1 MNYEHIAA
9 LMVFNI
15 MNRYTSYFIVLAFLA
30 AFPEAASA
38 INNTTP
44 SPTVP
49 ATRYRSGL
57 IKSPNPIDTSSN
69 LIMTGNIRGGR
80 YFQGVVPYRATTD
93 FGDSVPS
100 AMLDSFLRDS
110 AGSEDF
116 GRYTALPR
124 PYYSPSAT
132 VATTSPGYSGII
144 SPPATDLTG
153 KTADRFLLPPPTNR
167 QALSA
172 VETQLSYQR
181 LRPLAMTPQQ
191 LERVIAFELNQ
202 YMGTPK
208 ITDRQPQD
216 RTQQLTGKTPEPQ
229 KGITTTEESLLF
241 PTTKKT
247 PADVLKQFEQQ
258 RPAEKT
264 AQPEQLDVYE
274 KMKRQIYDLQKGLE
288 QAPPTQQPEQ
298 TAQPQQQISEQQTPE
313 SSQAR
318 KLSETHL
325 YAVRAKAIM
334 GPHETFASFAMD
346 KFNQH
351 IRAAELY
358 LKQGKFYRA
367 ADAYSIASLYKPDDP
382 LAYAGKSHA
391 LFAAGEY
398 MSSALFLARALE
410 LFPDYACLKIDLE
423 AMVADRDKLETR
435 VADVKEWL
443 EKTKAPEMNFLLAYV
458 YHQMQRPI
466 SAKEAI
472 DAAYEKMPDSPAV
485 IALKKAIDEY
495 STAE

>member
-1 MNYEHIAA
+1 MA
-9 LMVFNI
+9 
-15 MNRYTSYFIVLAFLA
+15 LAFLA
-30 AFPEAASA
+30 AFSEAASA
-38 INNTTP
+38 IDRTTP

-93 FGDSVPS
+93 FGGSVPS

-116 GRYTALPR
+116 GKYTASQR

-132 VATTSPGYSGII
+132 VATTSPGYTGII
-144 SPPATDLTG
+144 SPPATNLTG
-153 KTADRFLLPPPTNR
+153 KTASRFLLPPPTNR

-172 VETQLSYQR
+172 AETQLSYQR

-208 ITDRQPQD
+208 T
-216 RTQQLTGKTPEPQ
+216 TEQLTDKTPQPK
-229 KGITTTEESLLF
+229 KGITTTDESWLL
-241 PTTKKT
+241 PTTKKPT
-247 PADVLKQFEQQ
+247 SDVLKQFEQQ
-258 RPAEKT
+258 RPAQKT

-274 KMKRQIYDLQKGLE
+274 KMKRQIYDLQKEL
-288 QAPPTQQPEQ
+288 QQPEQ
-298 TAQPQQQISEQQTPE
+298 TAQPQQQISEQKTTE
-313 SSQAR
+313 SSQAQ
-318 KLSETHL
+318 KLSEMYL
-325 YAVRAKAIM
+325 SAARAKAIM
-334 GPHETFASFAMD
+334 GTHETFASFATD

-358 LKQGKFYRA
+358 LKQEKFYRA
-367 ADAYSIASLYKPDDP
+367 ADAYSIASLYKPNDP

-435 VADVKEWL
+435 VADVEEWL
-443 EKTKAPEMNFLLAYV
+443 EKTKAPEMNFLLAYI

-466 SAKEAI
+466 NAKEAI

>member
-1 MNYEHIAA
+1 
-9 LMVFNI
+9 
-15 MNRYTSYFIVLAFLA
+15 LAFLA
-30 AFPEAASA
+30 AFPEAAYA
-38 INNTTP
+38 IDNTTP

-80 YFQGVVPYRATTD
+80 YFRGVVPYRATTD

-116 GRYTALPR
+116 GRYTASQR

-132 VATTSPGYSGII
+132 VATTSPGYTSII
-144 SPPATDLTG
+144 SPPATNLTG
-153 KTADRFLLPPPTNR
+153 KTADRFPLPPPTNR

-172 VETQLSYQR
+172 AETQLSYRR
-181 LRPLAMTPQQ
+181 LRPLAMTTQQ

-208 ITDRQPQD
+208 ITEQLTDKTPQPQ
-216 RTQQLTGKTPEPQ
+216 KS
-229 KGITTTEESLLF
+229 ITSTDESLLL
-241 PTTKKT
+241 PTTKKPT
-247 PADVLKQFEQQ
+247 SDVLKQFEQQ
-258 RPAEKT
+258 RPTEKT

-288 QAPPTQQPEQ
+288 QVPVTQQTIEA
-298 TAQPQQQISEQQTPE
+298 AQPSQETTKQATPE
-313 SSQAR
+313 SSQAQ

-325 YAVRAKAIM
+325 SAVRAKAIM

-435 VADVKEWL
+435 VTDVKEWL

-466 SAKEAI
+466 NAKEAI

>member
-1 MNYEHIAA
+1 
-9 LMVFNI
+9 MVFNI
-15 MNRYTSYFIVLAFLA
+15 MNRVTSYFIALAFLA
-30 AFPEAASA
+30 AFSEAASA
-38 INNTTP
+38 IDRTTP

-80 YFQGVVPYRATTD
+80 YFRGVVPYRATTD
-93 FGDSVPS
+93 FGGSVPS

-110 AGSEDF
+110 AGSENF
-116 GRYTALPR
+116 GKYTASPR

-132 VATTSPGYSGII
+132 VATTSPGYTGII
-144 SPPATDLTG
+144 SPPATNLTG
-153 KTADRFLLPPPTNR
+153 KTASRFPLPPPTNR

-172 VETQLSYQR
+172 AETQLSYQR
-181 LRPLAMTPQQ
+181 LRPLAMTPKQ

-208 ITDRQPQD
+208 ITE
-216 RTQQLTGKTPEPQ
+216 QLTDKNPQPQ
-229 KGITTTEESLLF
+229 KGITTTGESLLL
-241 PTTKKT
+241 PTTKKPT
-247 PADVLKQFEQQ
+247 SDVLKQFEQQ
-258 RPAEKT
+258 RPAQKT

-274 KMKRQIYDLQKGLE
+274 KMKRQIYDFQKEL
-288 QAPPTQQPEQ
+288 QQPEQ
-298 TAQPQQQISEQQTPE
+298 TAQPQQQISEQKTPE
-313 SSQAR
+313 SSQAQ

-325 YAVRAKAIM
+325 SAVRAKAIM
-334 GPHETFASFAMD
+334 GPHETFASFATD

-367 ADAYSIASLYKPDDP
+367 ADAYSIASLYKSDDP

-435 VADVKEWL
+435 VADVEEWL

-466 SAKEAI
+466 NAKEAI

-485 IALKKAIDEY
+485 IALKKVIDEY
-495 STAE
+495 STGE